1 MKLKKALRGYYRE
14 QVEAVKLSGGYAMP
28 VSGGTRTG
36 SLAFNVAFHAVL
48 MALIAGAMISGRF
61 QPSLLERRVLVIS
74 EQYNIHER
82 VTNFLDD
89 LVSEIKINRS
99 ERGKL

>member
-28 VSGGTRTG
+28 VSGGIRTG

-48 MALIAGAMISGRF
+48 VALIAGAMISGRY
-61 QPSLLERRVLVIS
+61 QPSHLGEMIFQITER
-74 EQYNIHER
+74 YNI
-82 VTNFLDD
+82 DD
-89 LVSEIKINRS
+89 RMVNSIENLIQLIKNSKRA
-99 ERGKL
+99 GGAL